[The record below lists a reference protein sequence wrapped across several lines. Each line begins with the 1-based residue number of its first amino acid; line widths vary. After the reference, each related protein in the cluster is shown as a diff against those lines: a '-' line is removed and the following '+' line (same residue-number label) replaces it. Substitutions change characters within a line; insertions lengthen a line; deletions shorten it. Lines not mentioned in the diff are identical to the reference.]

1 MINLTDSA
9 EKRLDKY
16 LQEMRTCL
24 RDCAT
29 VDADEVEQN
38 ITEHIENELAAAAEP
53 VSLNNL
59 NIVLEK
65 LGSPSQWIP
74 EEELPWW
81 RKAILRLRTGPDDWR
96 LAYISFA
103 LLLWFLYLVRG
114 INLEGMFGL
123 PIMIIDRPAVGLIFW
138 MSFLIARAA
147 VREAAAREELGAQKW
162 LIYPPL
168 LSMYITAFLLIL
180 LWPWVFIAPR
190 LNCILQAGV
199 SGSYVLNLALFFG
212 GLITS
217 ISWVGLGVLFFIR
230 PKLLSFLLR
239 PFADK
244 FSRTFARLVLLS
256 GIGITVVFA
265 TLLIWWQYT

>member
-1 MINLTDSA
+1 MINLTDGA

-65 LGSPSQWIP
+65 LGSPSQWLP

-96 LAYISFA
+96 LAYISFGVFVLA
-103 LLLWFLYLVRG
+103 FLAGRMGLLVLLLL
-114 INLEGMFGL
+114 
-123 PIMIIDRPAVGLIFW
+123 
-138 MSFLIARAA
+138 SFVLARAA
-147 VREAAAREELGAQKW
+147 VSEANSRQEELGAQKW

-180 LWPWVFIAPR
+180 LWPCFYIAPR
-190 LNCILQAGV
+190 IVGLLQV
-199 SGSYVLNLALFFG
+199 SDETYALYSQAESLLLL
-212 GLITS
+212 GLIVGTY
-217 ISWVGLGVLFFIR
+217 WVLLGVVFLIR
-230 PKLLSFLLR
+230 PKLLSFLIR

-244 FSRTFARLVLLS
+244 FTRTVARVVLLFGS
-256 GIGITVVFA
+256 GIALAFA
-265 TLLIWWQYT
+265 ILFIWWQWQYA